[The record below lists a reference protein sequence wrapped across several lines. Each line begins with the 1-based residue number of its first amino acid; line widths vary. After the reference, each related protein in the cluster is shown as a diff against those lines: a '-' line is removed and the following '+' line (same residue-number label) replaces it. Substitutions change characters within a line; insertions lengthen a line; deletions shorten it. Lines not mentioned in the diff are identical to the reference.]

1 MYMQQGRLVI
11 ISFTLATACIF
22 MTQQCFFAESFSK
35 PSLIPKKFFK
45 TVEGTHTVL
54 RKKLCRMVLLMY
66 WSLCILQ
73 RFLIKPKPKRRWT
86 GMQKW
91 PTVLYLQHFIAKY
104 STLSILPLLSSC
116 LPLTAH
122 ASKCSP
128 VLYLHFNP
136 FYCISS

>member
-54 RKKLCRMVLLMY
+54 RKKIVQNGAFDVLV
-66 WSLCILQ
+66 
-73 RFLIKPKPKRRWT
+73 F
-86 GMQKW
+86 
-91 PTVLYLQHFIAKY
+91 VY
-104 STLSILPLLSSC
+104 STKVS
-116 LPLTAH
+116 H
-122 ASKCSP
+122 
-128 VLYLHFNP
+128 
-136 FYCISS
+136 